1 MNYEEL
7 YKRAILHIANLESE
21 IERTNEI
28 NKFYENEIE
37 ILNERIK
44 QCLA

>member
-7 YKRAILHIANLESE
+7 YRRAILHIANLESAMERTTERNRFYEEE
-21 IERTNEI
+21 IER
-28 NKFYENEIE
+28 
-37 ILNERIK
+37 LNERLK